1 MRITNN
7 RIFGLFLVPALLMVL
22 ALALCSQAHD
32 ITHFPDTIKTEP
44 PDKVLENADVKEDVG
59 KDGGKN
65 DVSGE
70 DKNGDGNKVDDNKV
84 GGDDSD
90 SESDSDDDKK
100 YPLEAKNKERLLDR
114 GYKEHIPEE
123 ADREIAPYMELISDT
138 TGISAVTSGVS
149 RSLAVADMRIEVSI
163 NNRELYV
170 FSGRDKIATYPVA
183 VGKPEWPT
191 RSGSWAVYEV
201 VWNPWWHPPDEEWA
215 WYRAIMAP
223 GDPDNPLGR
232 AQLIYDAPRSIHGTI
247 EPSSIGRAAS
257 HGSIRVT
264 NEVAQKLA
272 RQVMESTGI
281 VYDEEWYEEV
291 QRDRSRNVRIR
302 LSERVPIRVYP

>member
-1 MRITNN
+1 MRNTNDKIV
-7 RIFGLFLVPALLMVL
+7 RLFLAPALLM
-22 ALALCSQAHD
+22 ALAVCTQAHD
-32 ITHFPDTIKTEP
+32 ITELPDTTKTDP
-44 PDKVLENADVKEDVG
+44 PDVIPENVSEKERHRN
-59 KDGGKN
+59 DGGK
-65 DVSGE
+65 DIIEYKE
-70 DKNGDGNKVDDNKV
+70 DKENIED
-84 GGDDSD
+84 
-90 SESDSDDDKK
+90 
-100 YPLEAKNKERLLDR
+100 
-114 GYKEHIPEE
+114 KEHPSDVE
-123 ADREIAPYMELISDT
+123 DRAIAPYMELTPDT
-138 TGISAVTSGVS
+138 AGISAVTSGIS

-170 FSGRDKIATYPVA
+170 FSGREKIATYPVA
-183 VGKPEWPT
+183 VGKPAWPT

-247 EPSSIGRAAS
+247 EPSSIGKAVS

-264 NEVAQKLA
+264 NEVAMKLA

-281 VYDEEWYEEV
+281 VYEEEWYEEV
-291 QRDRSRNVRIR
+291 ERDRSRNVRIR

>member
-1 MRITNN
+1 MRSINDK
-7 RIFGLFLVPALLMVL
+7 FLRLLLTPVLLMVL
-22 ALALCSQAHD
+22 ASSSQAYG
-32 ITHFPDTIKTEP
+32 ISGQPDTTKTDP
-44 PDKVLENADVKEDVG
+44 PEEIQENVAEKERERQDAGKDVTGDE
-59 KDGGKN
+59 KDGGHLP
-65 DVSGE
+65 D
-70 DKNGDGNKVDDNKV
+70 
-84 GGDDSD
+84 
-90 SESDSDDDKK
+90 
-100 YPLEAKNKERLLDR
+100 
-114 GYKEHIPEE
+114 E
-123 ADREIAPYMELISDT
+123 ADHERVPYLELDPDT
-138 TGISAVTSGVS
+138 VGISSVTSGMN

-170 FSGRDKIATYPVA
+170 FSGREKIATYPVA

-191 RSGSWAVYEV
+191 RSGNWAIYEV

-247 EPSSIGRAAS
+247 EPSSIGRAVS

-272 RQVMESTGI
+272 RQVMESVGI
-281 VYDEEWYEEV
+281 VYGEEWYEEV